1 MRPAGLKY
9 SETHEWI
16 KIESKGVAIIG
27 ITDYAV
33 SQLSDLVHVELPKVG
48 EKVEQGSAFGEIES
62 VKTVSE
68 LISPFTGKIAEI
80 NKDAVKDLDLI
91 SEEPF
96 EDGWLVKIKYT
107 DSDELDSL
115 MTGEEYKEFIEAS
128 EAEEEEK
135 KEGEEDVDED
145 DFV

>member
-9 SETHEWI
+9 TETHEWV
-16 KIESKGVAIIG
+16 KIESKDIAVIG

-128 EAEEEEK
+128 EAEEEGK
-135 KEGEEDVDED
+135 KEGEEDVDEE